1 MRLQWGMVGMY
12 KEISPSQEVG
22 VSASSLGTLS
32 LAGGGTQWG
41 FSVEA
46 CTVVA
51 PRLAGSVPR

>member
-46 CTVVA
+46 CTVISTEVG
-51 PRLAGSVPR
+51 R